1 MKYEQPPAGVTR
13 AEAEALA
20 GSRDNEALASALV
33 SIALNESDGAWAT
46 NFCLRFVSAPA
57 EAVRGS
63 ALLGLGHLA
72 RRFRAFESGAA
83 VAQAL
88 QNGLQDSSAWV
99 RGQADAASDD
109 FEQFVGPLR
118 R

>member
-1 MKYEQPPAGVTR
+1 MKYEQPESLTR
-13 AEAEALA
+13 AQLEALA
-20 GSRDNEALASALV
+20 NSGDTEALASALV
-33 SIALNESDGAWAT
+33 SIALNECEGAWAT
-46 NFCLRFVSAPA
+46 SFCLRFVEDSA
-57 EAVRGS
+57 EDVRGS

-72 RRFRAFESGAA
+72 RRFRAFDDATA

-88 QNGLQDSSAWV
+88 RKGLQDSSAWV